1 MSHSI
6 TDIIKNPALL
16 LLTLGHREYFNWVS
30 DKSYLK
36 IAFWARMHKKL
47 DLEHPKS
54 FSEKLQW
61 LKLYDRNPR
70 YTQLCDKYEVKAIVG
85 DIIGH
90 EYLIPTLGVWE
101 KFEDIDFSKL
111 PERFVLKCT
120 HDSGGVIVCK
130 DKSKL
135 NYKKVHRK
143 INACL
148 RHNFFWGM
156 REWPYKDI
164 NPGSLPSN
172 IWKTMLPE
180 SCVTINSS
188 VLTEK

>member
-90 EYLIPTLGVWE
+90 EYLIPTLGV
-101 KFEDIDFSKL
+101 L
-111 PERFVLKCT
+111 
-120 HDSGGVIVCK
+120 
-130 DKSKL
+130 
-135 NYKKVHRK
+135 
-143 INACL
+143 
-148 RHNFFWGM
+148 
-156 REWPYKDI
+156 
-164 NPGSLPSN
+164 SL
-172 IWKTMLPE
+172 IH
-180 SCVTINSS
+180 I
-188 VLTEK
+188 

>member
-61 LKLYDRNPR
+61 LKPHPHTRCMGEIRGYRFFETTRTFRAEMYARQRRCDRL
-70 YTQLCDKYEVKAIVG
+70 QGQI
-85 DIIGH
+85 
-90 EYLIPTLGVWE
+90 
-101 KFEDIDFSKL
+101 
-111 PERFVLKCT
+111 
-120 HDSGGVIVCK
+120 
-130 DKSKL
+130 
-135 NYKKVHRK
+135 
-143 INACL
+143 
-148 RHNFFWGM
+148 
-156 REWPYKDI
+156 
-164 NPGSLPSN
+164 
-172 IWKTMLPE
+172 KTEL
-180 SCVTINSS
+180 
-188 VLTEK
+188 

>member
-1 MSHSI
+1 M
-6 TDIIKNPALL
+6 

-135 NYKKVHRK
+135 NYKKSIAK
-143 INACL
+143 STLACGIIFLGNARMAIQ
-148 RHNFFWGM
+148 RH
-156 REWPYKDI
+156 
-164 NPGSLPSN
+164 
-172 IWKTMLPE
+172 KTPDH
-180 SCVTINSS
+180 CRAIYGRQCFRRAA
-188 VLTEK
+188 

>member
-61 LKLYDRNPR
+61 LKLSERTEGAPRARNADLR
-70 YTQLCDKYEVKAIVG
+70 GKAQA
-85 DIIGH
+85 
-90 EYLIPTLGVWE
+90 
-101 KFEDIDFSKL
+101 S
-111 PERFVLKCT
+111 
-120 HDSGGVIVCK
+120 
-130 DKSKL
+130 
-135 NYKKVHRK
+135 
-143 INACL
+143 
-148 RHNFFWGM
+148 
-156 REWPYKDI
+156 
-164 NPGSLPSN
+164 
-172 IWKTMLPE
+172 
-180 SCVTINSS
+180 
-188 VLTEK
+188 

>member
-85 DIIGH
+85 DNH
-90 EYLIPTLGVWE
+90 RVTNTSSPHSVYWE

-130 DKSKL
+130 A
-135 NYKKVHRK
+135 NQ
-143 INACL
+143 N
-148 RHNFFWGM
+148 
-156 REWPYKDI
+156 
-164 NPGSLPSN
+164 
-172 IWKTMLPE
+172 
-180 SCVTINSS
+180 
-188 VLTEK
+188 

>member
-90 EYLIPTLGVWE
+90 EYLIPT
-101 KFEDIDFSKL
+101 
-111 PERFVLKCT
+111 RT
-120 HDSGGVIVCK
+120 
-130 DKSKL
+130 
-135 NYKKVHRK
+135 NQ
-143 INACL
+143 N
-148 RHNFFWGM
+148 
-156 REWPYKDI
+156 
-164 NPGSLPSN
+164 
-172 IWKTMLPE
+172 
-180 SCVTINSS
+180 
-188 VLTEK
+188 